1 MHHRSDS
8 ALRDRRGARRRGSTG
23 WIKRRQHAASTRM
36 PSDSGNSAISDSGC
50 GGGRLCAIAAGTAV
64 DITHFN
70 PALLVDRDVKKI
82 EQVTANVGAAAGPD
96 AAALNRRVRRSI
108 AYGPGSS
115 AIEGMC
121 DVKMPGAVKSS
132 RVRAARRGGAIKSN
146 GGAPGIAGDSR
157 RIPDI
162 FQAQRGTHVE
172 DVIPGAAVVV
182 TGGYDQRAIG
192 IGDGKIDA
200 AIVVNPNRRIAVPG
214 NGRDAVIPNVP
225 DMPGYSVIFRD
236 YDRAVAAA
244 VIVR

>member
-1 MHHRSDS
+1 MIGELPVS
-8 ALRDRRGARRRGSTG
+8 
-23 WIKRRQHAASTRM
+23 
-36 PSDSGNSAISDSGC
+36 PSDQARCTTDPTRRC
-50 GGGRLCAIAAGTAV
+50 
-64 DITHFN
+64 
-70 PALLVDRDVKKI
+70 
-82 EQVTANVGAAAGPD
+82 VTA
-96 AAALNRRVRRSI
+96 
-108 AYGPGSS
+108 
-115 AIEGMC
+115 
-121 DVKMPGAVKSS
+121 
-132 RVRAARRGGAIKSN
+132 
-146 GGAPGIAGDSR
+146 GAPGTAADSR

>member
-1 MHHRSDS
+1 M
-8 ALRDRRGARRRGSTG
+8 
-23 WIKRRQHAASTRM
+23 
-36 PSDSGNSAISDSGC
+36 
-50 GGGRLCAIAAGTAV
+50 CAIAAGAAV
-64 DITHFN
+64 DIAHFN
-70 PALLVDRDVKKI
+70 PALFVDRDVKKI

-96 AAALNRRVRRSI
+96 AAALNRRVRRSV

-146 GGAPGIAGDSR
+146 GGAPGIAGDGGG
-157 RIPDI
+157 IPDI
-162 FQAQRGTHVE
+162 FQAQGGTHVE
-172 DVIPGAAVVV
+172 DVIPRAAVVV

-192 IGDGKIDA
+192 IGHGKIDA
-200 AIVVNPNRRIAVPG
+200 AVVINPDRRIAVPG

-225 DMPGYSVIFRD
+225 DMPRYSVIFRG